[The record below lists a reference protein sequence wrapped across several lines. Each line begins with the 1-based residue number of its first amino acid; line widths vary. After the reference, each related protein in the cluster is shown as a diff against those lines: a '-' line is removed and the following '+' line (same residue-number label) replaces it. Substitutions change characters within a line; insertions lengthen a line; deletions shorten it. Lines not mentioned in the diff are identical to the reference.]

1 MIFRTL
7 LSAQKPFR
15 LISLVMTYLLG
26 AGFVQYVR
34 EMRSWSVFIQGGVFL
49 LLIVLSIDCL
59 QALQGFVDPQDWPKG
74 MSLREVRQL
83 RLVIAGL
90 AATLLTVATSISVI
104 WMNIGLMW
112 PGLSLLLLG
121 LIIVAGFYYLSQV
134 IERFRHLAL
143 LVEVLMIIVIPPAV
157 AFFLQS
163 DSPHRL
169 LTLVVIAL
177 IPGYLANRLLI
188 LLKRFASDH
197 KFGVQ
202 TMVIK
207 IGWEN
212 AMLYHNAFILL
223 TYLLYAVIALLGFP
237 WFIVWP
243 VFLTLPIGLVEIWL
257 IEQVRRGAK
266 PLWKIMQFAT
276 ACVFFLPLYLIGF
289 AFWIR

>member
-59 QALQGFVDPQDWPKG
+59 QALQAFVDPQDWPKG

-188 LLKRFASDH
+188 LLKRFAGDH